1 MGVLSLEICYEPSDN
16 GIKTTIIMQ
25 VFEKVERR
33 MQVQIWQTTTASRH
47 SNVAA
52 SQEHIHIQQQPKI
65 KMNQRANTTHREHV
79 KHFLQS
85 SQKWSPNSKFG
96 VTPTNFDTCSSTPR
110 PVIFF
115 LIVIV
120 IIIVFL
126 INCFLISKHQ
136 TKGKHELTRT
146 ETGEGPDSGGNNV

>member
-1 MGVLSLEICYEPSDN
+1 MGVFSQDFCYEPSDN
-16 GIKTTIIMQ
+16 GIETTIIML

-47 SNVAA
+47 SNIAA
-52 SQEHIHIQQQPKI
+52 SQEHIHIQQQPKF
-65 KMNQRANTTHREHV
+65 KMNQCANTTHGEHV
-79 KHFLQS
+79 KHFLQ
-85 SQKWSPNSKFG
+85 KLSPNSKFG
-96 VTPTNFDTCSSTPR
+96 ITPTNFDTCSSTPR

-115 LIVIV
+115 LIVTV
-120 IIIVFL
+120 IIIVFF

-146 ETGEGPDSGGNNV
+146 ETGEGPDSGENNV